1 MRQRSILH
9 RSKSALSTVESI
21 FCAGTILQ
29 SRLRRAS
36 SLYTREP
43 CVGAPTVSYFAVQ
56 EYLSDGKTKNECG
69 TRVSLPCV
77 KGGGPRSGG
86 RIVSGHKDTFYSLS
100 DGKEKSERCTSV
112 SPPLVREGGPRSGGW
127 D

>member
-1 MRQRSILH
+1 MLQLSFILS
-9 RSKSALSTVESI
+9 SKGV
-21 FCAGTILQ
+21 
-29 SRLRRAS
+29 
-36 SLYTREP
+36 
-43 CVGAPTVSYFAVQ
+43 
-56 EYLSDGKTKNECG
+56 LSDGKDNNEQC

-86 RIVSGHKDTFYSLS
+86 RIVLGHKDTLYSLS
-100 DGKEKSERCTSV
+100 DGKDKNEQCTSA

>member
-1 MRQRSILH
+1 MLQLSLILLF
-9 RSKSALSTVESI
+9 KS
-21 FCAGTILQ
+21 F
-29 SRLRRAS
+29 
-36 SLYTREP
+36 
-43 CVGAPTVSYFAVQ
+43 
-56 EYLSDGKTKNECG
+56 LSDGKDNNEQC
-69 TRVSLPCV
+69 TRVCLPCV

-100 DGKEKSERCTSV
+100 DGETKNECGTRG